1 MLKKKIHEAWEML
14 DRSIYTGERLKANLT
29 ALTAAGFLCGALG
42 LVLIVVNLMIGKMG
56 MFVGAVVTFVFGAGC
71 SYCAGVLKNRK
82 LAIFFPIFFCAVIFT
97 IYTVTGAGDG
107 SGILWTFLAPVGV
120 CYFVSVKYGILLSA
134 YFGLLFI
141 LLFYTPLKN
150 YMSLPYTDA
159 FLMRFPLMY
168 IGAAGLT
175 AMAMVQYHRSVLF
188 EIDYSERLTSEVEK
202 QTRVARERADRLE
215 SMSEEMVQ
223 TLAVTIDAKD
233 RYTNGHSFRVSWYA
247 SALAE
252 KLGWPEEELKALR
265 REALLHDIGKIGVP
279 DAVLNKPGKLTD
291 EEFAVIKAH
300 TTVGSD
306 ILERAQSLHE
316 SALVARHH
324 HERYDGR
331 GYPDGLKGEEIP
343 LHARVVTIAD
353 TYDAMHSDR
362 IYRKGL
368 SYDVILSEL
377 VKGRGTQFDPA
388 LLDAFLPLF
397 ESGELD
403 RVVARETEKL
413 NAGETMNTY

>member
-1 MLKKKIHEAWEML
+1 MKNKISETWEL
-14 DRSIYTGERLKANLT
+14 LNQPIYTGERLKQNLI
-29 ALTAAGFLCGALG
+29 ALTAAGFLCGFLG
-42 LVLIVVNLMIGKMG
+42 LVLMLINLLIGKMG
-56 MFVGAVVTFVFGAGC
+56 MFVGAAVTFLFGAGC
-71 SYCAGVLKNRK
+71 SYCAGVLKNRN
-82 LAIFFPIFFCAVIFT
+82 LAIFFPITFCAIVFT
-97 IYTVTGAGDG
+97 VYTVTGAGDG

-120 CYFVSVKYGILLSA
+120 CYFVSVKYGILLSV
-134 YFGLLFI
+134 YYGLLFV
-141 LLFYTPLKN
+141 LLFYTPIKD
-150 YMSLPYTDA
+150 YMSLPYTNA

-175 AMAMVQYHRSVLF
+175 AVAMIQYHRSVIF
-188 EIDYSERLTSEVEK
+188 ENDYANHLNSEVEK

-252 KLGWPEEELKALR
+252 KLGWQEEELKALR

-291 EEFAVIKAH
+291 EEYAVIKSH

-306 ILERAQSLHE
+306 ILERTRNLHDA
-316 SALVARHH
+316 ALVARHH
-324 HERYDGR
+324 HERFDGR

-368 SYDVILSEL
+368 SYDLIHSEL
-377 VKGRGTQFDPA
+377 VKGRGSQFDPT
-388 LLDAFLPLF
+388 LLDVFLPLF

-403 RVVARETEKL
+403 RVVDRETQKL